1 MTETAAH
8 TPHIGDLAPDFT
20 LVSTSGEM
28 VTLSDFRGKKNVL
41 IAFFPLAF
49 TSTCTEE
56 VCAFS
61 EDFDE
66 FIGKNVEVVPISVDS
81 YATLREY
88 KKKYDLK
95 VEMLSDFKR
104 VASRAYG
111 VLHEEKYYSNRAY
124 FLLDKAGLLRW
135 AHVEHPAKMRRE
147 NAELFEQINRLG
159 A

>member
-8 TPHIGDLAPDFT
+8 TPHIGDIAPDFT
-20 LVSTSGEM
+20 LLSTTGER

-41 IAFFPLAF
+41 VAFFPLAF

-61 EDFDE
+61 EDFDQ
-66 FIGKNVEVVPISVDS
+66 FTGKGVEVIPISVDS
-81 YATLREY
+81 FATLREY

-104 VASRAYG
+104 TASRAFG

-124 FLLDKAGLLRW
+124 FLIDREGVVRW
-135 AHVEHPAKMRRE
+135 LHVEDPPKMRRE
-147 NAELFEQINRLG
+147 NSELFEQIDKLD